1 MQDLISVITPCYNA
15 EAYISTTIKSVI
27 LQTYTN
33 WELLV
38 IDDCSKDN
46 SAAIVKDL
54 AQQDNRIKYYK
65 TSSPSGSPSLPRNIG
80 IENAQGKYIAF
91 LDADDSWKED
101 KLEKQYKYIKEHN
114 VDFVYSNYEKM
125 DFKGNRNN
133 RIVKVRKTTSYKDM
147 LKINS
152 IPCLTSMLNRDLIGN
167 KRFKQILNED
177 FEFWLQILK
186 HGATAYNI
194 NEVTAYYR
202 EAENSRSSNKKKV
215 IKSRWNILRENEK
228 IGFLPA
234 LYYIGYYAIKATI
247 KYIK

>member
-15 EAYISTTIKSVI
+15 EKYIFDTITLVMQQS
-27 LQTYTN
+27 YTH

-38 IDDCSKDN
+38 IDDCSTDS
-46 SAAIVKDL
+46 SAEIIKDL
-54 AQQDNRIKYYK
+54 AKQDDRIKYYK

-91 LDADDSWKED
+91 LDADDNWKKD
-101 KLEKQYKYIKEHN
+101 KLEKQYKYIKEYN
-114 VDFVYSNYEKM
+114 VDFVYSNYEKI
-125 DFKGNRNN
+125 DSKGNKND

-152 IPCLTSMLNRDLIGN
+152 IPCLTSMLSRELIGD
-167 KRFKQILNED
+167 KRFKPILNED

-186 HGATAYNI
+186 QGVTAYNI

-202 EAENSRSSNKKKV
+202 EAENSRSSNKTKV

-234 LYYIGYYAIKATI
+234 LYYIGYYAVKATL